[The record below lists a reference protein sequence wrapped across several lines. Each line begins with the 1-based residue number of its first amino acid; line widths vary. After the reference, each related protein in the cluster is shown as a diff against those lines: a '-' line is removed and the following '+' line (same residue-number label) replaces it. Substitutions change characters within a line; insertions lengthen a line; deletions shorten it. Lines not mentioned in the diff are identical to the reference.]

1 MQMLPKPHRAFAVP
15 SFRCRAATLRHP
27 PAPARAF
34 HSIKGKV
41 QNLMVNE
48 TTRVIY
54 QGFTGKTATNNA
66 RDAIAHGTNIVGG
79 VSPKKGG
86 TTNLDL
92 PVFATVREAAQ
103 AVRPDASLV
112 HVPAS
117 FAAGAIEEAIEAE
130 IPLIVAIAEH
140 IPVHDMLRVHEVL
153 RMQSKSRLV
162 GPNTPGILA
171 PGKCRIG
178 IIPADQCAPGRVGI
192 ISRSGT
198 MIYEA
203 IGATLR
209 AGQGQSLV
217 VGLGGDSMPGTTMK
231 EALELLLHDST
242 TEAVILIGEIGG
254 SAEVEAAELLKSFRT
269 ENGMSKPVISIIS
282 GRTAPPGRAMGHA
295 GALLAAGELGAD
307 AKARVLQDSGARVLD
322 HLGLLE
328 NELRDIF
335 S

>member
-1 MQMLPKPHRAFAVP
+1 MQMLPKVHRAFAD
-15 SFRCRAATLRHP
+15 FQCRASASRYP
-27 PAPARAF
+27 PAPTRGF
-34 HSIKGKV
+34 HSLKGNV

-54 QGFTGKTATNNA
+54 QGFTGKTTKAINNA
-66 RDAIAHGTNIVGG
+66 RDAIAHGINI
-79 VSPKKGG
+79 
-86 TTNLDL
+86 
-92 PVFATVREAAQ
+92 AAQ
-103 AVRPDASLV
+103 AVRPNASLV

-117 FAAGAIEEAIEAE
+117 FASGAVEEAIEAE

-140 IPVHDMLRVHEVL
+140 IPVHDMLRVHEIL
-153 RMQSKSRLV
+153 RTQSKSRLV

-231 EALELLLHDST
+231 EALEVLLHDSA
-242 TEAVILIGEIGG
+242 TEAIILIGEIGG
-254 SAEVEAAELLKSFRT
+254 SAEVEAAELL
-269 ENGMSKPVISIIS
+269 KPVISIIS

-328 NELRDIF
+328 NELRAIF